1 MQKPF
6 LALIF
11 LSYSLFG
18 IAQTESGPVIHDSYG
33 DAFTHYMPYIT
44 PKKPVDPKKTEPVP
58 TPPATSKSKE
68 EKVTVEWL
76 RKNYAILHERSIN
89 DPTKENVEAEAY
101 ARRIIFDKSQN
112 YAEAIVKTTQEDVFL
127 NENNRVPYAS
137 AGSTAIRNA
146 NINAQEQAVREMAA
160 VGGLLVFVDGTCR
173 FCAIQMPTIQALK
186 NNFGMNSLVVSI
198 DGVAPKGYTGVM
210 VKDNGLYK
218 KLGLKL
224 TPSIVYVPKPKGYAE
239 AKDANSYYI
248 VAQGFYA
255 LDDMIKMISYAG
267 YRTNLLTE
275 NTRKDLDIWNRGV
288 ANAQDLN
295 SLTLDVDNPKS
306 FKTKIAPLLEK
317 RY

>member
-1 MQKPF
+1 MQKSF

-11 LSYSLFG
+11 ASYALLG
-18 IAQTESGPVIHDSYG
+18 MAQTESGPVIDDAYG
-33 DAFTHYMPYIT
+33 DAFTHYKPYIT
-44 PKKPVDPKKTEPVP
+44 RKKPEEPKKVEPPPP
-58 TPPATSKSKE
+58 TVAPQKSKE

-89 DPTKENVEAEAY
+89 EPTKDNVEAEAY

-146 NINAQEQAVREMAA
+146 NIAAQEQAVREMAA

-173 FCAIQMPTIQALK
+173 FCAIQMPAIAALK
-186 NNFGMNSLVVSI
+186 NNFGMNSLVISV
-198 DGVAPKGYTGVM
+198 DGAAPKGYTGVM

-224 TPSIVYVPKPKGYAE
+224 TPSIVYVPKPKSYAE
-239 AKDANSYYI
+239 AKDNNNYYI
-248 VAQGFYA
+248 VSQGFYA
-255 LDDMIKMISYAG
+255 LDEMIKMISYAG
-267 YRTNLLTE
+267 FRTNLLTE

-288 ANAQDLN
+288 ATAKDLN
-295 SLTLDVDNPKS
+295 SLTLDVDDPKS
-306 FKTKIAPLLEK
+306 FKNKIAPLLEK